1 MIILRQ
7 HTFSDKMSQK
17 DSKAEK
23 TKTAG
28 KVMAGAGAGTYIGAR
43 ALADKTKK
51 DFVKWTENAIKR
63 GGEVAN
69 DYSYMKFNSKEDADR
84 AAKYIRKADRTIKS
98 ANIAKNAGI
107 ALGAAGVGTYLYGRH
122 KSKKAKKIE

>member
-7 HTFSDKMSQK
+7 HTFSEKSEK
-17 DSKAEK
+17 DTKAEK

-51 DFVKWTENAIKR
+51 DFVKWTEDAINR
-63 GGEVAN
+63 GAMIADDSG
-69 DYSYMKFNSKEDADR
+69 YMSFNSKENAERAD
-84 AAKYIRKADRTIKS
+84 KYMKKAEKIIKS

-122 KSKKAKKIE
+122 KSKKTKKD